1 MTREKRG
8 GAGPQK
14 GEAEE
19 LGSSLPTEP
28 ELGSIMSTVT
38 LQAQAICLHPLY
50 VMLPCTLAASL
61 AFMLPVAT
69 PPNAIVFSFG
79 GLKVSD
85 MVSGGEVRTPQ
96 PFTCL
101 RVTEVSRKELA
112 LVRGGGGSSDIF
124 MFYSTKSQIRGG
136 EHLEGV
142 GRGGGV
148 QHPHLM
154 K

>member
-112 LVRGGGGSSDIF
+112 LVRGGGG
-124 MFYSTKSQIRGG
+124 Q
-136 EHLEGV
+136 L
-142 GRGGGV
+142 
-148 QHPHLM
+148 
-154 K
+154 